1 MAELKTTSDKRQ
13 LLTFFGLAV
22 LTALFFGYVVLP
34 YAAPRSGPLL
44 GKDAPNFT
52 LPVLSGGEPGSRLE
66 LAALRGKVVVLDFW
80 ASWCGPCRAQAPAIE
95 KVHASYPES
104 EVAVVGVNTADS
116 ESGARG
122 FLDSA
127 KLSYPSVRDE
137 DGAIAIQYGA
147 TTLPTLVIIDR
158 AGKVRTMAAQV
169 FTESELRA
177 EVDRALAPE

>member
-1 MAELKTTSDKRQ
+1 MAEQKPTSDKRQ
-13 LLTFFGLAV
+13 LWTFFGLAT

-52 LPVLSGGEPGSRLE
+52 LPVMSGGEPGSRLE

-95 KVHASYPES
+95 KIHESYPES
-104 EVAVVGVNTADS
+104 DVAVVGVNTADS
-116 ESGARG
+116 ESGAKG

-127 KLSYPSVRDE
+127 KLSYPSVRD
-137 DGAIAIQYGA
+137 DGTVAIQYGA
-147 TTLPTLVIIDR
+147 TTLPTLVVIDKQ
-158 AGKVRTMAAQV
+158 GKVQTLAAQV
-169 FTESELRA
+169 FSERELRA
-177 EVDRALAPE
+177 EVDRALGH